1 MAKIEQMRYQIP
13 LGLISAFHKAVD
25 QPSWLDGR
33 RRHGGQDSLE

>member
-13 LGLISAFHKAVD
+13 LRLISAFHKAVD
-25 QPSWLDGR
+25 QPSWLDER